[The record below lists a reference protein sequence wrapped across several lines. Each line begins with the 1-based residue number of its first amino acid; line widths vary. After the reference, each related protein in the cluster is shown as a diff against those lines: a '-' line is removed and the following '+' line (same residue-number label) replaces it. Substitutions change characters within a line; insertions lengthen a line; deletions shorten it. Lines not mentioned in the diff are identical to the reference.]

1 MKMDKK
7 KKCGKLGG
15 STMNKLFS
23 TIIAIIT
30 LGALAI
36 PTSCMKDELAPAK
49 ARELQININVI
60 NDSNPKTKTV
70 KTEWEVGDK
79 IFIFFKVETQ
89 PYRSFS
95 KYTGFLDDQTYVTI
109 TWDGTKW
116 NATHS
121 WTVSTDYQRLGTAGT
136 MYAVYFPFG
145 GVTRAAT
152 GFVGSGHTNNVFNGD
167 PVYSFYLVDE
177 DGGPYTMNYAV
188 LDDQFVTLTGTLHMK
203 LPDNFVYFFID
214 KQGDDFSQNEKYR
227 LSVEGVK
234 PATIKK
240 WEGENLFSKNEL
252 GAGKPMWGYKYADG
266 IAFAGILDDSW
277 ASSADHKFILFSDG
291 DPALTK
297 TMTGVTLSSHESV
310 NLKNP
315 LDEGNGWNAAM
326 TAPSFRT
333 MANGIKWGD
342 WNLGAKGL
350 DENGATFAWGE
361 IVTYSGTSDNRYLT
375 HSLTGDYAV
384 FDVARAYLGADWRMA
399 TDEEVTSLING
410 STYNRQTSGDVTS
423 GHFTREGL
431 MFVNKTDPQNTI
443 LFQSQGAYWTSTYI
457 PVYWANSGS
466 NSFNKSSSGTPTN
479 PGAIR
484 PVYLGSDPEPAP
496 AVPGLYGSG
505 KERSA
510 YPGIVWA
517 LTPGSTSET
526 FAPTFKTTDAVYVKN
541 LTTSSL
547 DNVVLHPHENA
558 AETFFEGSLNNAYAS
573 GNNLLVLYK
582 TTNAGVVNY
591 STQDGSQGGIM
602 DAGTVEATITSVNGQ
617 EITTASAEIGKL
629 QSIFRFEFKL
639 NGTTAIN
646 NIRYVRVF
654 SSGNK
659 LQAQYDVLTDT
670 PTYGPVTI
678 TRSSELPDQYI
689 YAGLRFDTTAN
700 DPIVFQLF
708 DADGKAYSG
717 ILNAPAEGFENGK
730 YYLSTVPVG
739 LDAFAVD
746 DSGTKVSFSP
756 GDAKTFLEPFAGIMN
771 TTYYYTRSEANAGT
785 TVGGVSWRI
794 PSDSGYEL
802 SYILNSR
809 KMDAGVARYYKV
821 TINEMTCLLLP
832 PDRTES
838 SDLDGLTNGA
848 TVTDYL
854 KYIGKGFVLLTKT
867 SFYKGGAWAKSYQ
880 NPDDGFYRVGQSKIT
895 FRFGP
900 STTPAINNFQTGT
913 ITDDTKARV
922 RYIHTIPTNSIE

>member
-1 MKMDKK
+1 
-7 KKCGKLGG
+7 
-15 STMNKLFS
+15 MNKLFS
-23 TIIAIIT
+23 AIIAIIT

-49 ARELQININVI
+49 ARDLQININVI

-89 PYRSFS
+89 PYSSFS

-152 GFVGSGHTNNVFNGD
+152 GFVGSGHTNSVFNED

-177 DGGPYTMNYAV
+177 VGGPYTMNYAIN
-188 LDDQFVTLTGTLHMK
+188 DDQFVTLTGTLHMK

-234 PATIKK
+234 PATIIK
-240 WEGENLFSKNEL
+240 WEGKDLFSKKEL
-252 GAGKPMWGYKYADG
+252 GAGKPMWGYKYAEG

-315 LDEGNGWNAAM
+315 LDEDNGWNAAM

-342 WNLGAKGL
+342 WNLGANGL
-350 DENGATFAWGE
+350 DDNGTPFAWGE

-375 HSLTGDYAV
+375 HSLMGDYAV

-431 MFVNKTDPQNTI
+431 KFVNNTEPQNTI

-457 PVYWANSGS
+457 PVYGAYPSS
-466 NSFNKSSSGTPTN
+466 NLFSKSSSGTPTN

-505 KERSA
+505 KGRSA

-517 LTPGSTSET
+517 PTSGSTSET

-573 GNNLLVLYK
+573 GNNLLVLYN

-591 STQDGSQGGIM
+591 TAQDGSQDGIM
-602 DAGTVEATITSVNGQ
+602 DAGTVEATITSVNGK

-639 NGTTAIN
+639 DGTAIN

-659 LQAQYDVLTDT
+659 LQAQYDVLNNT

-678 TRSSELPDQYI
+678 TRSSSLSDQYI
-689 YAGLRFDTTAN
+689 YAGLRFDKTAN

-708 DADGKAYSG
+708 DKDGKAYSG

-730 YYLSTVPVG
+730 YYLSTVNVG
-739 LDAFAVD
+739 LDAFTT
-746 DSGTKVSFSP
+746 GTNTRVSFSP
-756 GDAKTFLEPFAGIMN
+756 GDAKTFLEPFAGIRS
-771 TTYYYTRSEANAGT
+771 TTYYYKRTDANSGP

-794 PSDSGYEL
+794 PSGSGAEI
-802 SYILNSR
+802 SHIIGTRN
-809 KMDAGVARYYKV
+809 MNAGVARWYKV

-832 PDRTES
+832 PDRTT
-838 SDLDGLTNGA
+838 SDDIGADLTNGA
-848 TVTDYL
+848 VTDYL

-867 SFYKGGAWAKSYQ
+867 SWYDSGWK
-880 NPDDGFYRVGQSKIT
+880 DGSTYYPQDGVYRMESSQKIL
-895 FRFGP
+895 RFGP
-900 STTPAINNFQTGT
+900 STNVSVTSWNLIKDSAL
-913 ITDDTKARV
+913 ARV
-922 RYIHTIPTNSIE
+922 RYIHSIPTE